1 MTMAPMKE
9 VNEWEKSLSAGHP
22 IPPHQTIH
30 WVVSEREAQSD
41 VVLSCLLDQF
51 DSLSLANKQP
61 PVLAVTTTEP
71 RRV

>member
-1 MTMAPMKE
+1 MKE
-9 VNEWEKSLSAGHP
+9 VNEWQNSLSAGHS
-22 IPPHQTIH
+22 IPPHQTVH

-41 VVLSCLLDQF
+41 VILSCLRNQF
-51 DSLSLANKQP
+51 DSLPLTNKQL

>member
-1 MTMAPMKE
+1 MKE
-9 VNEWEKSLSAGHP
+9 VNEWQNSLSAGSP

-41 VVLSCLLDQF
+41 VILSCLLNQF
-51 DSLSLANKQP
+51 DGLPLANKQL
-61 PVLAVTTTEP
+61 PVFAITTTEP